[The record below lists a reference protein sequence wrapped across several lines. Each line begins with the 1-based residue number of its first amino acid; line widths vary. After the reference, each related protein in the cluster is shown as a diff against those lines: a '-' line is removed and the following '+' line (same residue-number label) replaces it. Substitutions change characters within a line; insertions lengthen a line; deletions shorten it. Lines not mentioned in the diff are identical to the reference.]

1 VNDSLL
7 DAVRARLR
15 RHGRGDRSALR
26 SVALVGA
33 IGWMVVVPTVGG
45 AFVGRLLDRR
55 FGTGIMWSAA
65 LIAAGAVLGAWSAWR
80 WVSR

>member
-1 VNDSLL
+1 MNDSLL

-15 RHGRGDRSALR
+15 RRDHGDLSALR

-33 IGWMVVVPTVGG
+33 VGWMIVVPTVGG
-45 AFVGRLLDRR
+45 AFLGRLLDRR

-80 WVSR
+80 WVWR